1 MHPPDV
7 SQIGENVPSTRAPHP
22 GAHVGGR
29 PRPVVVAHRGASADA
44 PQNTLAAFD
53 AAGEAGAAMIEL
65 DVHLSADGVP
75 MVIHD
80 GTVDA
85 TTDSSGEVRGLT
97 QDELQA
103 LDAGAWFGPEFAGQR
118 IPTLAEV
125 LALVGRH
132 PGLGILCEY
141 KGRWSA
147 EDVAVTMR
155 VLDDPA
161 LDGRLVV
168 QGFDP
173 ATVAALRDV
182 APQVPRSLLVEHP
195 RDDLFPLLAELDAA
209 AVSPAVALV
218 AADPGLVPAAHAA
231 GLEVFGWTAND
242 EPAWRTLVDAG
253 VDGVITD
260 RPADLRGWLGAVT
273 APARG

>member
-1 MHPPDV
+1 M
-7 SQIGENVPSTRAPHP
+7 PSTLAPVDGRPHP
-22 GAHVGGR
+22 A
-29 PRPVVVAHRGASADA
+29 VVAHRGASADA
-44 PQNTLAAFD
+44 PQNTLAAID
-53 AAGEAGAAMIEL
+53 LAGEVGAAMVEI

-75 MVIHD
+75 VVIHD

-85 TTDSSGEVRGLT
+85 TTDGTGEVRSRT
-97 QDELQA
+97 RDELQT

-118 IPTLAEV
+118 IPTLTEV

-132 PGLGILCEY
+132 AGLGILCEY

-155 VLDDPA
+155 VLDDPT

-173 ATVAALRDV
+173 TTVAALRDV

-242 EPAWRTLVDAG
+242 EPAWRMLVDAG
-253 VDGVITD
+253 VDGIITD
-260 RPADLRGWLGAVT
+260 RPAALRGWLAT
-273 APARG
+273 AHAPARG

>member
-1 MHPPDV
+1 MDTPCP
-7 SQIGENVPSTRAPHP
+7 A
-22 GAHVGGR
+22 
-29 PRPVVVAHRGASADA
+29 VVAHRGASADA

-53 AAGEAGAAMIEL
+53 LAGQVGAAMVEL

-80 GTVDA
+80 RTVDA
-85 TTDSSGEVRGLT
+85 TTDGTGEVRGLT
-97 QDELQA
+97 RDELQA
-103 LDAGAWFGPEFAGQR
+103 LDAGAWFGPESAGQR

-125 LALVGRH
+125 LDVVARH

-147 EDVAVTMR
+147 EDVAVAMR
-155 VLDDPA
+155 VLDDPG

-182 APQVPRSLLVEHP
+182 APQVPRSLLVEQP
-195 RDDLFPLLAELDAA
+195 RDDLHALLAELDAA
-209 AVSPAVALV
+209 AVSPGVALV
-218 AADPGLVPAAHAA
+218 AADPKLVPSAHAA
-231 GLEVFGWTAND
+231 GRQVFGWTAND
-242 EPAWRTLVDAG
+242 EPTWQALVDAG
-253 VDGVITD
+253 VDGIITD
-260 RPADLRGWLGAVT
+260 RPAALRDWLSSAP
-273 APARG
+273 PARG

>member
-1 MHPPDV
+1 MD
-7 SQIGENVPSTRAPHP
+7 TRCPA
-22 GAHVGGR
+22 
-29 PRPVVVAHRGASADA
+29 VVAHRGASADA

-53 AAGEAGAAMIEL
+53 LAGRVGAAMVEL

-80 GTVDA
+80 NTVDA
-85 TTDSSGEVRGLT
+85 TTDGTGEVRSRTREQL
-97 QDELQA
+97 QD

-125 LALVGRH
+125 LALVERH

-155 VLDDPA
+155 VLDDPG

-182 APQVPRSLLVEHP
+182 APRVPRSLLVEHP
-195 RDDLFPLLAELDAA
+195 RDDLHALLAELDAA
-209 AVSPAVALV
+209 AVSPAEALI

-231 GLEVFGWTAND
+231 GLRVFGWTAND
-242 EPAWRTLVDAG
+242 EAAWRSLVDAG
-253 VDGVITD
+253 VDAVITD
-260 RPADLRGWLGAVT
+260 HPAALRDWLDAASDGS
-273 APARG
+273 

>member
-1 MHPPDV
+1 MPV
-7 SQIGENVPSTRAPHP
+7 RAQ
-22 GAHVGGR
+22 A
-29 PRPVVVAHRGASADA
+29 PVVIAHRGASADA

-53 AAGEAGAAMIEL
+53 AAGEAGAAMIEI

-85 TTDSSGEVRGLT
+85 TTDGNGEVRGRT
-97 QDELQA
+97 RDELQA
-103 LDAGAWFGPEFAGQR
+103 LDAGSWFGPEFAGQR

-125 LALVGRH
+125 LELVARH
-132 PGLGILCEY
+132 PGLGVLCEY

-155 VLDDPA
+155 VLDAPELA
-161 LDGRLVV
+161 GHLVV

-173 ATVAALRDV
+173 VTVAALRDV

-195 RDDLFPLLAELDAA
+195 RESLPALLGELDAA
-209 AVSPAVALV
+209 AVSPGAALI
-218 AADPGLVPAAHAA
+218 ADDPGLVPAAHDA
-231 GLEVFGWTAND
+231 GLRVFGWTAND
-242 EPAWRTLVDAG
+242 EATWRLLVDAG
-253 VDGVITD
+253 VDGIITD
-260 RPADLRGWLGAVT
+260 RPAALREWLAT
-273 APARG
+273 AHVPARG

>member
-1 MHPPDV
+1 MDIPCP
-7 SQIGENVPSTRAPHP
+7 A
-22 GAHVGGR
+22 
-29 PRPVVVAHRGASADA
+29 VVAHRGASADA

-53 AAGEAGAAMIEL
+53 LAGQVGAAMVEL

-85 TTDSSGEVRGLT
+85 TTDGTGEVRSLAR
-97 QDELQA
+97 DELQA

-125 LALVGRH
+125 LALVERH

-147 EDVAVTMR
+147 EDVAVAMR
-155 VLDDPA
+155 VLDDPG

-182 APQVPRSLLVEHP
+182 APRVPRSLLVEQP
-195 RDDLFPLLAELDAA
+195 RDDLHALLDDLGAA
-209 AVSPAVALV
+209 AVSPAAALV
-218 AADPGLVPAAHAA
+218 AADPRLVRTAHAA
-231 GLEVFGWTAND
+231 ERHVFGWTAND
-242 EPAWRTLVDAG
+242 EPTWQALVDAG
-253 VDGVITD
+253 VDGIITD
-260 RPADLRGWLGAVT
+260 RPAALRDWLSS
-273 APARG
+273 APPPAQG